1 MNYLLDTCVICEMMK
16 KRPDEKVVKWF
27 CKQVPKTLYLSYL
40 TIGEIQK
47 GIVKRG
53 DDARA
58 KRLKTW
64 LEKKILPF
72 YDGRI
77 LPVEK
82 KVATEWGRICGESER
97 NGKTRPSVDA
107 LIAATASV
115 HKMKLVT
122 RNERDMSGM
131 GVPLLNPFDGSVS

>member
-27 CKQVPKTLYLSYL
+27 CKQEPKTLYLSYL

-53 DDARA
+53 EDARA

-64 LEKKILPF
+64 LEKKILTF
-72 YDGRI
+72 YEGRI
-77 LPVEK
+77 LPVE
-82 KVATEWGRICGESER
+82 ES
-97 NGKTRPSVDA
+97 
-107 LIAATASV
+107 
-115 HKMKLVT
+115 
-122 RNERDMSGM
+122 RDRM
-131 GVPLLNPFDGSVS
+131 GTNLR

>member
-1 MNYLLDTCVICEMMK
+1 MMK
-16 KRPDEKVVKWF
+16 KRSDEKVVKWF
-27 CKQVPKTLYLSYL
+27 CRQEPKLLYLSYL

-53 DDARA
+53 NDARA

-64 LEKKILPF
+64 LEKKILTS
-72 YDGRI
+72 YEGRI
-77 LPVEK
+77 LPVDK
-82 KVATEWGRICGESER
+82 IVATEWGRICGESER
-97 NGKTRPSVDA
+97 NGKARPSVEA

-131 GVPLLNPFDGSVS
+131 GVPLFNPFR

>member
-27 CKQVPKTLYLSYL
+27 CKQERKTLYLSYL

-58 KRLKTW
+58 RRLKTW
-64 LEKKILPF
+64 LEKKILTF
-72 YDGRI
+72 Y
-77 LPVEK
+77 
-82 KVATEWGRICGESER
+82 
-97 NGKTRPSVDA
+97 
-107 LIAATASV
+107 
-115 HKMKLVT
+115 
-122 RNERDMSGM
+122 
-131 GVPLLNPFDGSVS
+131 VPLLNPFDDSVS

>member
-27 CKQVPKTLYLSYL
+27 CKQEQKTLYLSYL

-64 LEKKILPF
+64 LDEKILTF
-72 YDGRI
+72 YGGRI

-82 KVATEWGRICGESER
+82 KVAVEWGRICGESER

-122 RNERDMSGM
+122 RNEKDMSGM

>member
-27 CKQVPKTLYLSYL
+27 CKQEPKTLYLSYL

-64 LEKKILPF
+64 LGKTILTF
-72 YDGRI
+72 YEGRI

-82 KVATEWGRICGESER
+82 DVATEWGRICGEGGEY
-97 NGKTRPSVDA
+97 DA
-107 LIAATASV
+107 AY
-115 HKMKLVT
+115 
-122 RNERDMSGM
+122 
-131 GVPLLNPFDGSVS
+131 

>member
-27 CKQVPKTLYLSYL
+27 CKQEPKTLYLSYL

-47 GIVKRG
+47 GIIKRG
-53 DDARA
+53 NDARA

-64 LEKKILPF
+64 LEKTILTF
-72 YDGRI
+72 YEGRI

-82 KVATEWGRICGESER
+82 NVATEWGRICGESER
-97 NGKTRPSVDA
+97 NGKTRPSIDA
-107 LIAATASV
+107 LIAATACI
-115 HKMKLVT
+115 HRMKLIT
-122 RNERDMSGM
+122 RNEKDMSGM
-131 GVPLLNPFDGSVS
+131 GVPLLNPFDGSVN